1 MTGHSLV
8 ASGSGTTHLRLMDGT
23 DYVVQLHYSAKVNK
37 WGATV
42 QRMKDGTVRQ
52 YVADTAS
59 ALLDGDV
66 AGFIGGYDD

>member
-1 MTGHSLV
+1 
-8 ASGSGTTHLRLMDGT
+8 MDGT

>member
-1 MTGHSLV
+1 
-8 ASGSGTTHLRLMDGT
+8 MDGT
-23 DYVVQLHYSAKVNK
+23 DYVVQLHYSAKVDR

-52 YVADTAS
+52 YVAATVS
-59 ALLDGDV
+59 ELLDAHV